1 MIIIIL
7 ITIIHGVIIITI
19 NINAP
24 SYKPRNTQL
33 RQKEDLAHPK
43 MEENKFKELK
53 AKNIIKMQN
62 CNLNQNV
69 MEKKI
74 LEKNIMKMEN

>member
-1 MIIIIL
+1 MMYEDNNNN
-7 ITIIHGVIIITI
+7 ITL

-43 MEENKFKELK
+43 MEENKFNDKEK
-53 AKNIIKMQN
+53 SGSMDVYF
-62 CNLNQNV
+62 C
-69 MEKKI
+69 
-74 LEKNIMKMEN
+74 